1 MSRTHEDD
9 LADLARLGDISRE
22 LLTIISRA
30 DHLRGDRARIIDRLH
45 SGGMSHADI
54 ATLTGVTRQR
64 VHQWAQH
71 D

>member
-1 MSRTHEDD
+1 VSHTHEDD
-9 LADLARLGDISRE
+9 VADIARLGDIMRE
-22 LLTIISRA
+22 LFVMGHRA
-30 DHLRGDRARIIDRLH
+30 AHLRGDRARIVDRLH